1 MRRFLVVGCGGSG
14 AVTLSYMMDQ
24 LRSDLAAVGVDKI
37 PSGWQFVSLDVPTA
51 PESGPDGL
59 NNVRDQ
65 GGSYFGSGPQGDSYA
80 VLDNALSNQLTA
92 RQQLSSIAT
101 WAPRDPRN
109 VPVPIGS
116 GAGQFRAL
124 GRMITL
130 SKTTGISEVLQRA
143 WDTLFTVSTETEM
156 RSLNIPGGGSFDPGE
171 APIVLVVSS
180 MAGGAGASMALDIC
194 RLLTLIPRLDPR
206 MMGVFMVAPDI
217 FDGLGKSATTGVSA
231 NALAMLGEIVAS
243 QMGSARDHDVTILKA
258 LGQQNGEGAEVPFA
272 RVFPVGRRVGT
283 EGAPFGDGSQNAIY
297 RGLGRGLSGLMMSG
311 AATRQ
316 FIQYDLTNGG
326 GLAGLREHIGWG
338 AGAWDSLPWGTFG
351 FSSLSMGRDRYAE
364 YSAQRLARS
373 SVDRLLDGHLQRGNP
388 ASDEEQVNGILDS
401 QWPSIL
407 ARVGLADRN
416 SGGGASPANVSG
428 WITGTVLPWEEIGRM
443 SRQIV
448 ESQLRPYIPSGD
460 GMNAKQWVPDVQMA
474 IRGRSIA
481 LRGASD
487 NAALL
492 HAFGWQDRIVH
503 NIESMVS
510 EAICT
515 LGLPYATAIVNRLAA
530 YLRDIIRPAAEDLAK
545 LAPADISAPTPGVT
559 ATLASLNGTIPMSA
573 AVIDS
578 VVAEYQGNV
587 SRQIYS
593 TLSGKVRDIAAALVP
608 EIMTPLLAALNE
620 SQTVLRIASK
630 TPAVDVGLAR
640 LETDQYAAWPSDA
653 AERVPQRFAE
663 ANNEVMLTPSAEFL
677 SQYRSDLPMAVAE
690 DSAVPPPFET
700 AVQIASQR
708 VVTGL
713 WPTTDGSRAPG
724 QVVPLIERTAT
735 WRSKAF
741 PVNPSTNE
749 ALIPSAARYD
759 IHLRGAELLNRARA
773 YVSRTGESFDRF
785 CKVTLRDYIVA
796 SGVPEYELSQRT
808 SLLLS
813 KFGEALSLAR
823 PLASVNQQAMEA
835 LHPGQQIAYRYKFSA
850 VPFLNLPV
858 SDLLAQ
864 VISHNPKID
873 RETGDGFGRVLTDE
887 GGLKRLDIFG
897 SYPNYSPLAYDSVLK
912 PAAKQWA
919 DSTPSQ
925 QEAFWSMRR
934 SRPLAA
940 SLPMHENER
949 RAMTAGWFLGL
960 VLGRIRIPAP
970 PFLEPVRVWSAADSA
985 WLDFPN
991 PLLTPPA
998 RFGANNDWLPAVLES
1013 VLLAMAQSHQ
1023 QPVMSSMYPYRALR
1037 SIYDATLEDPARG
1050 INEISAK
1057 AALTEWLRTGETQ
1070 TGWPS
1075 AVPES
1080 DGVSTIKERSAKAV
1094 EWLDRLNAFAG
1105 HHYMAP
1111 GEDGAAGGGTF
1122 SLITSRG
1129 QASKTPIFRDL
1140 APDVFWAT
1148 AGLSTMVKE
1157 CEEAAMRPV
1166 HSGIPTMPSAG
1177 FGDNDIVIPDL
1188 GQF

>member
-14 AVTLSYMMDQ
+14 AITLSYMMDQ
-24 LRSDLAAVGVDKI
+24 LRSDLAAAGVEKI
-37 PSGWQFVSLDVPTA
+37 PAGWQFVSLDVPTA
-51 PESGPDGL
+51 PETGPDGL

-65 GGSYFGSGPQGDSYA
+65 GGRYFGSGPQGDSYA
-80 VLDNALSNQLTA
+80 VLDNALTNQLA
-92 RQQLSSIAT
+92 SRQQLSSIAT
-101 WAPRDPRN
+101 WAPRDPKN

-130 SKTTGISEVLQRA
+130 SKTSGISEVLQRA
-143 WDTLFTVSTETEM
+143 WDTLFTVAAETEM
-156 RSLNIPGGGSFDPGE
+156 RSLDIPGGGSFDPGE
-171 APIVLVVSS
+171 SPIVLVVSS

-243 QMGSARDHDVTILKA
+243 QMGSAREHDVTILKA

-326 GLAGLREHIGWG
+326 GLAGSREHIGWG

-364 YSAQRLARS
+364 YAAQRLARS

-388 ASDEEQVNGILDS
+388 ASDEEQVNAILDS

-407 ARVGLADRN
+407 ARVGLADRHA
-416 SGGGASPANVSG
+416 GGGASPANIG
-428 WITGTVLPWEEIGRM
+428 AWITGTVLPRDEIMRM
-443 SRQIV
+443 SRHIV
-448 ESQLRPYIPSGD
+448 DSQLRPYIPSGD
-460 GMNAKQWVPDVQMA
+460 GMNAKQWVPDVQHA
-474 IRGRSIA
+474 VRGRSAA

-487 NAALL
+487 SAALL
-492 HAFGWQDRIVH
+492 HAFGWQDRLVH
-503 NIESMVS
+503 AVETTVADAVAN
-510 EAICT
+510 

-530 YLRDIIRPAAEDLAK
+530 YLRDVIRPATEDLAK
-545 LAPADISAPTPGVT
+545 LAPADITAPTPGVT
-559 ATLASLNGTIPMSA
+559 GILAGLNGTMQMGG

-578 VVAEYQGNV
+578 IVAEYQTSV
-587 SRQIYS
+587 DRQIYS
-593 TLSGKVRDIAAALVP
+593 TLSGKIRDIAAALVP
-608 EIMTPLLAALNE
+608 EIMTPMLSALNE

-630 TPAVDVGLAR
+630 TPAIDVGLAR

-690 DSAVPPPFET
+690 DSATPPPFES

-724 QVVPLIERTAT
+724 EVVPLIERTAT

-741 PVNPSTNE
+741 PVNPATNE

-759 IHLRGAELLNRARA
+759 IHLRGGELLGRARA
-773 YVSRTGESFDRF
+773 YVARTGESFDRF
-785 CKVTLRDYIVA
+785 CRVTLRDYIVA

-808 SLLLS
+808 SLLAS

-835 LHPGQQIAYRYKFSA
+835 LHPGEQIAYRYKFSS

-858 SDLLAQ
+858 ADVLAE
-864 VISHNPKID
+864 VIGHNPKID

-897 SYPNYSPLAYDSVLK
+897 SYPNYSPLAYNSVLE

-919 DSTPSQ
+919 DSTSSQ
-925 QEAFWSMRR
+925 REAFWSMRR
-934 SRPLAA
+934 SRPLPA

-960 VLGRIRIPAP
+960 VIGRIRIPAP
-970 PFLEPVRVWSAADSA
+970 PHLEPVRVWSDRERT

-991 PLLTPPA
+991 PLLTPPSQ
-998 RFGANNDWLPAVLES
+998 FGAPNDWLPAVLES

-1023 QPVMSSMYPYRALR
+1023 QPVMSSMHPYRALR

-1057 AALTEWLRTGETQ
+1057 AALTEWLRTGDTR

-1080 DGVSTIKERSAKAV
+1080 DAASTIEERSAKAV
-1094 EWLDRLNAFAG
+1094 EWLDRLNAFTG

-1122 SLITSRG
+1122 SQITSRA

-1148 AGLSTMVKE
+1148 AQLSALVKE
-1157 CEEAAMRPV
+1157 CEEAALRPV
-1166 HSGIPTMPSAG
+1166 QSSFPSMPSAG
-1177 FGDNDIVIPDL
+1177 FADNDIVIPDL